1 MKKVAYKT
9 MVQKLASTR
18 ASLYLSGSN
27 EGIGTEIAWTHGITS
42 RPVGLAPD
50 SNLIAAGMSAFKSQ
64 TDLIRGR
71 DPLPPQVFRANLGEA
86 PRSASA

>member
-27 EGIGTEIAWTHGITS
+27 EGIGTEIAIVSAVYGKTTKQVTEAVAKAYPPIF
-42 RPVGLAPD
+42 AKM
-50 SNLIAAGMSAFKSQ
+50 AGA
-64 TDLIRGR
+64 
-71 DPLPPQVFRANLGEA
+71 
-86 PRSASA
+86 

>member
-27 EGIGTEIAWTHGITS
+27 EGIGTEIAI
-42 RPVGLAPD
+42 V
-50 SNLIAAGMSAFKSQ
+50 AAVYGKTTEQVKEAVAKAY
-64 TDLIRGR
+64 
-71 DPLPPQVFRANLGEA
+71 PPIFLKM
-86 PRSASA
+86 AS